1 LALCLITALWGGSL
15 PQSEAAAPNFSAPD
29 RLGGAS
35 AWDGINETQARLL
48 SASTATGAESTLA
61 LGLQFHMQKD
71 WKIYWRSPGD
81 AGYPPTLDWSGSE
94 NFSEA
99 GISWPAPIRFSVLG
113 FETVGYH
120 DDVVL
125 PITVTLARP
134 GEPASLRLAVNYLTC
149 STICVPAM
157 AHLSLDI
164 PAGAASPSEF
174 AGLIQSSIDRVPG
187 DGAKAGLAIEKVE
200 SGGTTKHPALE
211 ITARARDAFSAPDLF
226 VEGSQ
231 TLRFGPPKSDLS
243 DSDRLAHISI
253 PVSAVPGAPLT
264 LAGSDVTLTLVDGD
278 RSAEYRSKVVP
289 GAILPDAPPES
300 SLAEFLAVLGFGVL
314 GGLIL
319 NLMPCV
325 LPVLSIKLLSVIDA
339 GGRERRAARLGF
351 LASAAGIIASFFVLA
366 GVLAAFK
373 AAGYAIGWGVQF
385 QHPGFLTL
393 MILLLTLFACNLWG
407 WFEFRLPGWLGDVA
421 GRSSDGRTLLGN
433 FATGAFVT
441 VLATPCSAPF
451 LGTAI
456 GFALARGPSE
466 IFAIFAALGLGLS
479 LPYLAVAAVPGLTAH
494 LPKPGH
500 WMISLRKI
508 LGLALVATAIWLL
521 AVLALQT
528 SVAAAILAGLT
539 CVAIAGTLAL
549 RGALLGDRALLQ
561 IGLVSG
567 LSILAFLPALLVPER
582 RDAPAEA
589 AATGLWQDFNLAA
602 IPNLVATGKVV
613 LVDVTAEWCLTCKA
627 NEALVLSKPA
637 VAGMIDGR
645 TILGMRA
652 DWTKKDDAIAAYL
665 AGFGRYGIPF
675 NAVYGPGAPAG
686 IVLPELLSEKA
697 VLDAFARAKGGNL
710 TPSAADKSRG
720 NG

>member
-1 LALCLITALWGGSL
+1 
-15 PQSEAAAPNFSAPD
+15 
-29 RLGGAS
+29 
-35 AWDGINETQARLL
+35 
-48 SASTATGAESTLA
+48 
-61 LGLQFHMQKD
+61 MQKD

-81 AGYPPTLDWSGSE
+81 AGYPPALDWSGSQ

-120 DDVVL
+120 DEVVL
-125 PITVTLARP
+125 PITVTLAHP
-134 GEPASLRLAVNYLTC
+134 GEPASFRLAVNYLTC

-164 PAGAASPSEF
+164 PAGAASSSEF
-174 AGLIQSSIDRVPG
+174 AALIQKYVDRVPG
-187 DGAKAGLAIEKVE
+187 DGAKAGLAIEKIE
-200 SGGTTKHPALE
+200 SGGTMKHPALA

-226 VEGSQ
+226 VEGPQ
-231 TLRFGPPKSDLS
+231 TLRFGPPKTDLS

-264 LAGSDVTLTLVDGD
+264 LAGSEMTLTLVDGD
-278 RSAEYRSKVVP
+278 RSAEYRSKVTQ

-325 LPVLSIKLLSVIDA
+325 LPVLSIKLLSVVESA
-339 GGRERRAARLGF
+339 TRERRAARLGF
-351 LASAAGIIASFFVLA
+351 LASAAGIVASFLVLA
-366 GVLAAFK
+366 GVLTAFK
-373 AAGYAIGWGVQF
+373 AAGYAIGWGIQF

-407 WFEFRLPGWLGDVA
+407 WFEFRLPGWLGSAA
-421 GRSSDGRTLLGN
+421 GRSMDGRTLLGN

-451 LGTAI
+451 LGTAV
-456 GFALARGPSE
+456 GFALARGPGE
-466 IFAIFAALGLGLS
+466 IFAIFTALGLGLS
-479 LPYLAVAAVPGLTAH
+479 LPYLAIAAVPGLTAH
-494 LPKPGH
+494 LPRPGR
-500 WMISLRKI
+500 WMIGLRKI
-508 LGLALVATAIWLL
+508 LALALVATAIWLL
-521 AVLALQT
+521 VVLALQT
-528 SVAAAILAGLT
+528 SVAAAILTGLT
-539 CVAIAGTLAL
+539 CVALAGTLAL
-549 RGALLGDRALLQ
+549 RGALLGDRTLLR
-561 IGLVSG
+561 ISLVSG
-567 LSILAFLPALLVPER
+567 LAVLAFLPSLVIPEPNN
-582 RDAPAEA
+582 ASGETAV
-589 AATGLWQDFNLAA
+589 TGLWQDFNLAA

-627 NEALVLSKPA
+627 NEALVLSRP
-637 VAGMIDGR
+637 VVTGMIDGQK
-645 TILGMRA
+645 IIAMRA

-675 NAVYGPGAPAG
+675 NVVYGPGAPTG

-697 VLDAFARAKGGNL
+697 VLDAIARAKGSNL
-710 TPSAADKSRG
+710 TPSAEDKLRG

>member
-1 LALCLITALWGGSL
+1 MAVCLIAVLWGGL
-15 PQSEAAAPNFSAPD
+15 PPQSGAAPPNFSAPD
-29 RLGGAS
+29 AVIRAS
-35 AWDGINETQARLL
+35 GWDGINETQARLL
-48 SASTATGAESTLA
+48 SASTATGDQSTLT

-71 WKIYWRSPGD
+71 WKIYWRQPGD
-81 AGYPPTLDWSGSE
+81 AGYPPALDWSGSQ

-125 PITVTLARP
+125 PITVTLPHP

-174 AGLIQSSIDRVPG
+174 AGLIQSYRDRVPG
-187 DGAKAGLAIEKVE
+187 DGTKAGLAIEKVE
-200 SGGTTKHPALE
+200 SGGTMKHPALE

-226 VEGSQ
+226 VEGPQ
-231 TLRFGPPKSDLS
+231 TLRFGPPKMDLS

-253 PVSAVPGAPLT
+253 PVSAVPGAPLI
-264 LAGSDVTLTLVDGD
+264 LAGSEMTLTLVDGD
-278 RSAEYRSKVVP
+278 RSAEYRAKVVP

-300 SLAEFLAVLGFGVL
+300 SLVEFLAVLGFGVL

-325 LPVLSIKLLSVIDA
+325 LPVLSIKLLSVVES

-351 LASAAGIIASFFVLA
+351 LASAGGIIASFLVLA
-366 GVLAAFK
+366 GALTAFK
-373 AAGYAIGWGVQF
+373 AAGYAIGWGIQF

-393 MILLLTLFACNLWG
+393 MVLLLTLFAGNLWG
-407 WFEFRLPGWLGDVA
+407 WFEFRLPGWLGSAA
-421 GRSSDGRTLLGN
+421 GRSIDGRTLLGN

-456 GFALARGPSE
+456 GFALARGPGE

-479 LPYLAVAAVPGLTAH
+479 LPYLAIAAVPGLTAH
-494 LPKPGH
+494 LPRPGR
-500 WMISLRKI
+500 WMIALRRI
-508 LGLALVATAIWLL
+508 LALALVATAIWLL

-528 SVAAAILAGLT
+528 SVAAAILAGLI
-539 CVAIAGTLAL
+539 CVAIAGAL
-549 RGALLGDRALLQ
+549 ALLGGHALLR

-567 LSILAFLPALLVPER
+567 LAILAFLPPLLFPER
-582 RDAPAEA
+582 NVAPAEA
-589 AATGLWQDFNLAA
+589 AATDLWQDFNLAA

-637 VAGMIDGR
+637 VTGMIDGQK
-645 TILGMRA
+645 IIAMRA

-675 NAVYGPGAPAG
+675 NAVYGPGAPTG

-697 VLDAFARAKGGNL
+697 VLDAIARAKGGNL
-710 TPSAADKSRG
+710 TPSAADKLRG